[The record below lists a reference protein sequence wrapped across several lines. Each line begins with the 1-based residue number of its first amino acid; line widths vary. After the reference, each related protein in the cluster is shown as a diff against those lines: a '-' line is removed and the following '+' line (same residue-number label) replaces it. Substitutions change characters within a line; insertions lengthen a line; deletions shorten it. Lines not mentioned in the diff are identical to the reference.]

1 MKDDVFAL
9 LLGNIASIIPSV
21 MALLT
26 CFMLL
31 CMYISNKRT
40 RSDLMTV
47 GTRSDAA
54 LNSNEVSLNVLSRNI
69 ENPQRP
75 VVQPSIPVRKKKE
88 LPMIPVTAENS
99 RIYKANLLEQRLG
112 GDISNDSSESEK
124 KYYSTTNEGIYHE
137 DRILDQK
144 DVSIIMVIKIGKI
157 HNRWTGS
164 INIPGGITKCVVLT
178 TMADRVKKKTI
189 HWDAFIKLCLEL
201 PKTEHIVKVEAI
213 SIQKKYNYLIT
224 EHLVCETLKSKLSR
238 TGDESAA
245 ASSYG
250 SLSIPDVIQHVA
262 GILEAMDILKSF
274 GFLHPGLSTRKI
286 LITHQGVC
294 KLYDFCLAGDAP
306 KIAAL
311 IKQQMM
317 NVSLNEFP
325 PEMLLSSEY
334 TESSDV
340 WSTAVVIYEI
350 MSGGNPPFP
359 DSMKPDKDMPATTPS
374 WPTTYKELKNNALFE
389 SWSHNCSLRPSI
401 HHLRGTFLEIFEKII
416 EDGSYEIPIPTMYI
430 PMPDPYD
437 VTDEKYQDHIYHAW
451 E

>member
-1 MKDDVFAL
+1 MGAEEAKCIYRQLPFTKLRQTLNLFDQL
-9 LLGNIASIIPSV
+9 SISFLH
-21 MALLT
+21 AAH
-26 CFMLL
+26 
-31 CMYISNKRT
+31 
-40 RSDLMTV
+40 LMTV
-47 GTRSDAA
+47 GVSTRSDAA

-75 VVQPSIPVRKKKE
+75 
-88 LPMIPVTAENS
+88 
-99 RIYKANLLEQRLG
+99 RIYKANLLEQRPG
-112 GDISNDSSESEK
+112 EDISNDSSESEK

-350 MSGGNPPFP
+350 MSG
-359 DSMKPDKDMPATTPS
+359 
-374 WPTTYKELKNNALFE
+374 
-389 SWSHNCSLRPSI
+389 
-401 HHLRGTFLEIFEKII
+401 
-416 EDGSYEIPIPTMYI
+416 
-430 PMPDPYD
+430 
-437 VTDEKYQDHIYHAW
+437 
-451 E
+451 